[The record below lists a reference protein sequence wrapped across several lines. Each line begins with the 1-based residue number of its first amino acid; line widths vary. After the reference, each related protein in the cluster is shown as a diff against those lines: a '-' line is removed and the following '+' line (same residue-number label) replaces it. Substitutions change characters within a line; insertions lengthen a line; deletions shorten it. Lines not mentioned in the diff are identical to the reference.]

1 MLGLDWNGLTDTLLS
16 VQLFQSILLD
26 DAPGCEDFVKEKVDS
41 NLTFPMRRNFL
52 NESLRFDALGS
63 ITSMIGSDSKSNT
76 AFDF

>member
-1 MLGLDWNGLTDTLLS
+1 MLGLDWNGLTETLWS

-26 DAPGCEDFVKEKVDS
+26 DAPGFDDFVKEKVDS

>member
-26 DAPGCEDFVKEKVDS
+26 DAPGFDDFVKEKVDS

-63 ITSMIGSDSKSNT
+63 IKSMIGSDSKSNT